1 MAKKF
6 TDKLK
11 AKIGIVEKDAK
22 NGPGSAPKNEAAI
35 EGAER
40 AESGEAAQAREKKAP
55 AAPPRMLLGWWPE
68 IYDNTDACRVLGWRR
83 HKLVEYLQRCVW
95 GTVFD
100 RVGMHIGITGRCLRQ
115 LMAVAE
121 IDWPRWAE
129 ARGLKRIGREDGI
142 WTVKMMRRNPNV
154 QMASVEVIATGEV
167 KACRVRDSRKLAIGE
182 VFDCRVEGG
191 RLVRSEELNK
201 EAW

>member
-1 MAKKF
+1 M
-6 TDKLK
+6 
-11 AKIGIVEKDAK
+11 
-22 NGPGSAPKNEAAI
+22 
-35 EGAER
+35 
-40 AESGEAAQAREKKAP
+40 
-55 AAPPRMLLGWWPE
+55 
-68 IYDNTDACRVLGWRR
+68 
-83 HKLVEYLQRCVW
+83 EYLQRCVW

-142 WTVKMMRRNPNV
+142 WTVKMLRRHPNV
-154 QMASVEVIATGEV
+154 QMASVEVIATGEQ
-167 KACRVRDSRKLAIGE
+167 KPCQVRDSRKLAIGE

-191 RLVRSEELNK
+191 RLVMKESLNT
-201 EAW
+201 EVW